1 MKAIMIMLS
10 LVFQRHLKESK
21 SKDYLKALE
30 HRIKNWQSGNLLDLF
45 QESLTIEENLKSV
58 DKAQNIDQI
67 SKKFAE
73 RMQKRNVNEA

>member
-21 SKDYLKALE
+21 YYLKALE